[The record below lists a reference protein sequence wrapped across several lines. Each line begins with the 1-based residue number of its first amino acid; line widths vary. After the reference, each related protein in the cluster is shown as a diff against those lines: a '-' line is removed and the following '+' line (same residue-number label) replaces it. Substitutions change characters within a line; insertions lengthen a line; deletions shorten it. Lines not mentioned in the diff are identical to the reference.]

1 MPEIFQINATLPIFV
16 ASFVVFLVLLKKVML
31 EPVGRVLGA
40 REAKAKADLEAGKA
54 ARAQAAEVLDQYHT
68 HLREIRTQA
77 QAHVNDALEKSNY
90 HRNTELGRLKDEGT
104 KKLAAAREAI
114 EEERTSLIDALV
126 SQEQE
131 LVEGITRKLL
141 GEPVAVGLEDDKVR
155 HALEEAS

>member
-16 ASFVVFLVLLKKVML
+16 ASFLVFLYLLKKIML
-31 EPVGRVLGA
+31 EPVGKVLEA

-54 ARAQAAEVLDQYHT
+54 ARAQAAAVLEQYHT
-68 HLREIRTQA
+68 HLHDIRTEA
-77 QAHVNDALEKSNY
+77 SAHINEAMEKSSY
-90 HRNTELGRLKDEGT
+90 HRASELGRLREEGAQR
-104 KKLAAAREAI
+104 LAAARDAI
-114 EEERTSLIDALV
+114 EEERTALIDALV

-141 GEPVAVGLEDDKVR
+141 GEPVAVGLEKDKVR